1 MADLVSKSSLNVAAQ
16 PDLDEI
22 LVPVREGLKLV
33 DQEIAEIAQVEF
45 PILGSL
51 LEYVLSSKGKR
62 IRPAVVLLA
71 GGFGTNPTE
80 RLFKLGA
87 AIELMHTA
95 TLIHDDF
102 VDDSKVRR
110 GMSSLHSLVP
120 TRAAVLV
127 GDYVFATA
135 AELCTRTHSHRAM
148 RSFGQT
154 LMAICDGELRQ
165 MYSRAEP
172 DFSRETYFK
181 KIGSKTASLLSTA
194 AETGAIVSEADEYT
208 VAKLRECG
216 YNLGLAFQIV
226 DDVLDFTGD
235 ENDMGKPVGSDLLQ
249 GNITLP
255 AILLAE
261 ADVGVELLNG
271 VIERPESREEL
282 APELVRLVRESS
294 AVVEANG
301 QAEHFSRRAQEALSN
316 LPDNHYKESLLHLS
330 EYVLRRRH

>member
-1 MADLVSKSSLNVAAQ
+1 MADIVSKSSVNLAAD
-16 PDLDEI
+16 PTLDEI
-22 LVPVREGLKLV
+22 LTPVREGLQRV
-33 DQEIAEIAQVEF
+33 EQEIAEIAEVEF

-62 IRPAVVLLA
+62 IRPAIVLLA
-71 GGFGTNPTE
+71 GGFGTNPTD

-87 AIELMHTA
+87 AFELMHTA
-95 TLIHDDF
+95 TLIHDDLI
-102 VDDSKVRR
+102 DDSKVRR
-110 GMSSLHSLVP
+110 GMSSLHSFVP

-127 GDYVFATA
+127 GDYIFATA
-135 AELCTRTHSHRAM
+135 AELCTRTHSNRAM
-148 RSFGQT
+148 RAFGQT

-165 MYSRAEP
+165 MYSKAEP

-181 KIGSKTASLLSTA
+181 MIGSKTASLLSTA
-194 AETGAIVSEADEYT
+194 AEAGAIVGEADEPT
-208 VAKLRECG
+208 IVKLRECG

-261 ADVGVELLNG
+261 SDVGVELLNG
-271 VIERPESREEL
+271 VIERPEHRKEL

-294 AVVEANG
+294 AVVDANE
-301 QAEHFSRRAQEALSN
+301 QAAQFSARAKEALSE
-316 LPDNHYKESLLHLS
+316 LPDNEYKESLLQLS